1 MVHGTVYKA
10 SLQRSV
16 SGFEGIV
23 SREEYF
29 TKVTNIESVRF
40 I

>member
-1 MVHGTVYKA
+1 VVHGTVYKA

-23 SREEYF
+23 SRDEYF
-29 TKVTNIESVRF
+29 YEDHKCRNSTE
-40 I
+40 